1 MKLND
6 EEKRKKAFE
15 KRLEYQKNAKERAIK
30 KYKEK
35 IQKEK
40 ELGINSIKNKKYL
53 TKFSEKMKIM
63 HERDKEF
70 YRICWNNK
78 PHYCKNCGKYLGDKF
93 EEVTINK
100 EGEKEY
106 KIINLFRYAHII
118 PKSIY
123 PYLRHYI
130 NNIFLLCL
138 DCHTLFDNGT
148 KEERKKMKIYN
159 EDLFDLLKQLHKKLK
174 KDNNNIFS

>member
-1 MKLND
+1 MKLSD
-6 EEKRKKAFE
+6 EEKRKIQFQK
-15 KRLEYQKNAKERAIK
+15 KLEYQKNAKEKAIK
-30 KYKEK
+30 KLKEK
-35 IQKEK
+35 SLNNK
-40 ELGINSIKNKKYL
+40 KKYL
-53 TKFSEKMKIM
+53 SKFSEKMKIM

-70 YRICWNNK
+70 YKICWNTK

-93 EEVTINK
+93 EEVIINK

-106 KIINLFRYAHII
+106 RIINLYRYAHII

-130 NNIFLLCL
+130 YNIFLLCL

-148 KEERKKMKIYN
+148 KEEVKKMKIYN